1 MDEGRLG
8 DPNPL
13 CCLGILYPDRCGR
26 EKNVVQLSSGLRRKK
41 RSGML
46 SRKVVWGNVMEVNI
60 PKKTFGRQSNGKL
73 MKYLTLCP
81 AKKRIKSL

>member
-1 MDEGRLG
+1 MDEGRQS

-26 EKNVVQLSSGLRRKK
+26 ENNVVKLSSDLRKKK

-46 SRKVVWGNVMEVNI
+46 SRKVV
-60 PKKTFGRQSNGKL
+60 
-73 MKYLTLCP
+73 
-81 AKKRIKSL
+81 